1 MINFCVTQ
9 FLQPSAVATLK
20 FFYYNV
26 ALTFITN
33 NNNNNIRQ
41 GGHHVGHW
49 PTFLVENL
57 LSSLTLKGFW
67 QSVSKHIWRNYGR
80 EDSGTFLIHNDH

>member
-33 NNNNNIRQ
+33 NNN
-41 GGHHVGHW
+41 GPVG
-49 PTFLVENL
+49 T
-57 LSSLTLKGFW
+57 
-67 QSVSKHIWRNYGR
+67 YGPADTHFTSYG
-80 EDSGTFLIHNDH
+80 E